1 METDKV
7 EGPQD
12 SSEVG
17 KEGEA
22 STAEEER
29 LAAEKSRRLREDLAQ
44 KAMEDAR
51 NKKEA
56 ETLFQMSQRAYGRG
70 GYDRSVEMLEA
81 ALTKVS
87 GSSNLGDEVRVGL
100 QMNLGYDC
108 HDNAVKRLT
117 IRWLDFL

>member
-1 METDKV
+1 MTQV

-44 KAMEDAR
+44 
-51 NKKEA
+51 
-56 ETLFQMSQRAYGRG
+56 
-70 GYDRSVEMLEA
+70 
-81 ALTKVS
+81 VS
-87 GSSNLGDEVRVGL
+87 AIKHNDPP
-100 QMNLGYDC
+100 
-108 HDNAVKRLT
+108 
-117 IRWLDFL
+117 